1 MANKN
6 EPLTL
11 TANKKLYGLDHL
23 RAFAVMSVCLFHYGL
38 SFYHPAWL
46 SRFTGFGWT
55 GVDLFFVLSGY
66 LIASQLF
73 SKIAAGKQISIYTFF
88 IKRFFRIIP
97 AYLVVLAIYFCIPYA
112 REWEA
117 LAPAWKFL
125 SFTYNIN
132 MDQLHDKTFGHAW
145 SLCIEEQF
153 YLLLPAILGLLIY
166 FKLIKKA
173 WVLILTLFIA
183 GFIVRFYSYQHFV
196 GPIAD
201 LKESRSN
208 WYKWIFF
215 PTYCRLDGLLT
226 GISIAALF
234 EFRPL
239 LKERICKYGNQFLI
253 GGVLILSVIFFLSRP
268 TLETYGFAIFG
279 FPLVSI
285 GYGAIVIGAISPV
298 CFLYS
303 TNSKITSA
311 VATLSYAA
319 YLVHKIMIHIT
330 QDLLSKA
337 GVSKTGI
344 LMFAASI
351 IAVLLGAFLINRLVE
366 KPFLRLRSK
375 ILNSGF

>member
-1 MANKN
+1 MANTN

-23 RAFAVMSVCLFHYGL
+23 RAFAVASVCLFHYGI
-38 SFYHPAWL
+38 SFSHPGWL
-46 SRFTGFGWT
+46 SRFSGFGWT

-125 SFTYNIN
+125 SFTFNIN
-132 MDQLHDKTFGHAW
+132 MNQLHDKTFGHAW

-166 FKLIKKA
+166 FKVIKKA
-173 WVLILTLFIA
+173 WVLLVALFIA
-183 GFIVRFYSYQHFV
+183 GFILRFYSYQHFV

-201 LKESRSN
+201 LNESRNN

-239 LKERICKYGNQFLI
+239 LKERMCKYGNLFLLAGI
-253 GGVLILSVIFFLSRP
+253 FILAVISLP
-268 TLETYGFAIFG
+268 VPPNFG
-279 FPLVSI
+279 NIWFRCIRFSI
-285 GYGAIVIGAISPV
+285 GKY
-298 CFLYS
+298 CLWCDRYWR
-303 TNSKITSA
+303 
-311 VATLSYAA
+311 
-319 YLVHKIMIHIT
+319 H
-330 QDLLSKA
+330 
-337 GVSKTGI
+337 
-344 LMFAASI
+344 
-351 IAVLLGAFLINRLVE
+351 
-366 KPFLRLRSK
+366 
-375 ILNSGF
+375 